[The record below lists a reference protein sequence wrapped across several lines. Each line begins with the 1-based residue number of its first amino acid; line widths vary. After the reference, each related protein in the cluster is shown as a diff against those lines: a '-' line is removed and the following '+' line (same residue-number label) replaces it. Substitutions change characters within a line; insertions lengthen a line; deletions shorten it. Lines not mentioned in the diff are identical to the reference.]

1 MFSNRHIKVG
11 GAMQKFQEGQENK
24 PSLGKVKDRGE
35 TTPRELI
42 LWKCPHSVG
51 VLLFVGK

>member
-1 MFSNRHIKVG
+1 
-11 GAMQKFQEGQENK
+11 MQKFQEGQENK